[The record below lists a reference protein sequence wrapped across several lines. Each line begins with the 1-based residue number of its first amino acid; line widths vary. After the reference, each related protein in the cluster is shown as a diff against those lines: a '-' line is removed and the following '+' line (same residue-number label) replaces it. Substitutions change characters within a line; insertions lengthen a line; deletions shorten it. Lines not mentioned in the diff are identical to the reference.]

1 MIRKLIAAAVVVAM
15 CATASSQTSDKSKK
29 LIEKYPA
36 ADRDKNGSLSEQ
48 ELHDLKKSV
57 RKGGGVAVPDKNA
70 PPGAPATRPT
80 KEQKAEKRLAK
91 LRVPITFSDV
101 AYGPLER
108 NRLDF
113 WKAESKRPAP
123 VM

>member
-1 MIRKLIAAAVVVAM
+1 MIRKTIAAVLVVAM
-15 CATASSQTSDKSKK
+15 CATALSQTSDKNKK

-36 ADRDKNGSLSEQ
+36 ADQDRDGVLSQQ

-57 RKGGGVAVPDKNA
+57 RKSGGVAAPDKNA
-70 PPGAPATRPT
+70 PAGTSTTRPT
-80 KEQKAEKRLAK
+80 KEQKALKRLVK
-91 LRVPITFSDV
+91 LRVPISFPDV

-113 WKAESKRPAP
+113 WRAEW
-123 VM
+123 